1 MVARLFRKRRFV
13 SLRERMLRETELA
26 LLVGLES
33 PRQVV
38 RIPTIEVGKGS
49 FHPLF
54 AARFWEQAL
63 GLEADERASLM
74 HNL

>member
-1 MVARLFRKRRFV
+1 
-13 SLRERMLRETELA
+13 MLRETELA

-33 PRQVV
+33 PHQAV
-38 RIPTIEVGKGS
+38 RIPTIEVGKGR

-63 GLEADERASLM
+63 GLEPDESAPLM
-74 HNL
+74 R